1 MRFTCSYVHQ
11 CPAFTAKCA
20 HDLPPRSQIPHR
32 LLAYYPDPVLSQYQS
47 STHRCRKQPK
57 HPYPQVKRS
66 TDLSFSFLMSR
77 MENTIRAP
85 CMDLIG
91 VLVNRTW
98 LTFWVCFSS
107 TLIRKLGGF
116 FIRRK
121 MEETEDG
128 KKDILYRSLLY
139 AVSPTAFHVYSRSF
153 LKLFCLPFVIK
164 IPALLHVIDLRWMT

>member
-1 MRFTCSYVHQ
+1 MRFTCSHVHQ

-57 HPYPQVKRS
+57 HPYPQVKPS
-66 TDLSFSFLMSR
+66 TDLFFISDVQDGKYNTSSMHGFSVSF
-77 MENTIRAP
+77 
-85 CMDLIG
+85 
-91 VLVNRTW
+91 NRTC

-139 AVSPTAFHVYSRSF
+139 AVSPTAFHVYSWIF
-153 LKLFCLPFVIK
+153 LKLFCLPFVFK
-164 IPALLHVIDLRWMT
+164 ITALLHVIDLRWRT